1 MFQSYSSVIL
11 DPILSD
17 VLLKKGERADV
28 FSWDE
33 LMSRCLER
41 LSTVHQMMFPPTASQ
56 GDGQRVLVKGELECI
71 DISTAKRSGNKK
83 VLFHQLFS
91 FLIDER
97 HYDNLIRLNR

>member
-1 MFQSYSSVIL
+1 MRIKGSKTL

-33 LMSRCLER
+33 LMSRCLEK

-56 GDGQRVLVKGELECI
+56 GDGQRLLVKGELECI
-71 DISTAKRSGNKK
+71 DISTAKRSGKQK
-83 VLFHQLFS
+83 SIVSQAFFI
-91 FLIDER
+91 LILT
-97 HYDNLIRLNR
+97 NMI